1 MVIFLCNDDFD
12 SILCGVYDAWMSRL
26 GHDNVKL
33 QIHGAY
39 NMELF
44 AEYRDVEDSAQ
55 KAGKVTQSVI
65 KKISKEAYG
74 WIYKASL
81 SCEEGKADMIY
92 RFLIYGFHVGKSVTE
107 HLQNPAVHEIFRINR
122 NIINESHHMKEFV
135 RFAELRD
142 KILFSRIGPKNDVL
156 PMLALHFSDRLRPE
170 RFIIY
175 DENRERAVIYAPDTG
190 WYLLSG
196 EEARRLGRLSEM
208 TDQKEY
214 ETLWKIFFDSIAIR
228 ERTNYI
234 CQRGHLPL
242 RFRQYMTEFQS

>member
-1 MVIFLCNDDFD
+1 MVIFLCNDDFE

-26 GHDNVKL
+26 PHDNVKL
-33 QIHGAY
+33 QIYGAY

-44 AEYRDVEDSAQ
+44 AEYRDVEY
-55 KAGKVTQSVI
+55 GEEKVAKVARSVI
-65 KKISKEAYG
+65 NKISKEAYG
-74 WIYKASL
+74 WIYNASL
-81 SCEEGKADMIY
+81 SYEEGKADMIY
-92 RFLIYGFHVGKSVTE
+92 RFLIYGFQVGRKVTD
-107 HLQNPAVHEIFRINR
+107 HLNNPAVHEIFSINR
-122 NIINESHHMKEFV
+122 NIMNEAHHMKEFV

-142 KILFSRIGPKNDVL
+142 KVLFSRIGPKNDVL

-170 RFIIY
+170 RFIIF
-175 DENRERAVIYAPDTG
+175 DENREKAVIYAPDTG

-196 EEARRLGRLSEM
+196 EEGKRLGKLSEM

-214 ETLWKIFFDSIAIR
+214 ETLWKIFFDAIAIR

-242 RFRQYMTEFQS
+242 RFRPYMTEFQ